1 MAASTKKLNDEFNV
15 IICALRIYKQK
26 YGNFSVPYNFI
37 IPKYIFW
44 SKRIWG
50 FELGIKVKEIR
61 NSLSKKTKFINFL
74 EGCNIYDEFKEV
86 FRSVSDAKW
95 QDTILPALKNYY
107 RLHQNLNVPTNYICP
122 FNDENWPCVNHWGLK
137 LGVHVKN
144 IRIRN
149 NYSKQV
155 LSSAE
160 ELKEIKFGEA
170 DTCDKSIKQTFG
182 IISKIE
188 TEHGITVGIGRSG
201 IKNAGYGAFN
211 LSGSIIRKN
220 SIICR
225 YEGKIINEEVVEN
238 NDNNDIYDKVVQIG
252 DLGESFILANKTLME
267 VQAFKEKYANRI
279 RPYSAYLSAEGKLGG
294 YFNDNAYGTSK
305 SRYWMES
312 KKKNNCV
319 LIAGC
324 EVDENSSEK
333 NITVNKV
340 YVMTWKDIHPNEE
353 FFLAYGNNF

>member
-1 MAASTKKLNDEFNV
+1 MVSVKKINV
-15 IICALRIYKQK
+15 YNLIICALRIYKQI
-26 YGNFSVPYNFI
+26 YGTFSVPIDYI
-37 IPKYIFW
+37 IPEH
-44 SKRIWG
+44 SIWPNHLWG
-50 FELGIKVKEIR
+50 IELGIKVKGIR
-61 NSLSKKTKFINFL
+61 NSSSNKANFINFL
-74 EGCNIYDEFKEV
+74 ERSNIYEEFKNV
-86 FRSVSDAKW
+86 LRSVRDAKW
-95 QDTILPALKNYY
+95 EDVILPALQNYY
-107 RLHQNLNVPTNYICP
+107 RLHQNVNVPKNYICP
-122 FNDENWPCVNHWGLK
+122 INDSWRVEHWGFE
-137 LGVHVKN
+137 LGKQMDN
-144 IRIRN
+144 IRHRN
-149 NYSKQV
+149 DYSKQV

-160 ELKEIKFGEA
+160 VLKSIKFGEA
-170 DTCDKSIKQTFG
+170 DTCEKTVNQIFRIIARIK
-182 IISKIE
+182 
-188 TEHGITVGIGRSG
+188 TEHGITIGIGRSG

-324 EVDENSSEK
+324 EVDENNNEES
-333 NITVNKV
+333 IVINKV
-340 YVMTWKDIHPNEE
+340 YVLAWRDINPKEE
-353 FFLAYGNNF
+353 FFLAYGSKF